1 MKYYIDSCNDVGE
14 NAGGVYIEIYTD
26 EERTKMCDSHVIT
39 AEEIADAGSVEIA
52 IRWYLEESQG
62 LIFIG

>member
-14 NAGGVYIEIYTD
+14 NEGGVYIEIYID
-26 EERTKMCDSHVIT
+26 EERTKMCDSHAIT
-39 AEEIADAGSVEIA
+39 AEEIDEAGSVETA
-52 IRWYLEESQG
+52 IRWYLEDSQG